1 MSADREIWGVTVGT
15 TLSGRTNWP
24 NEIKV
29 MAVAKVLDD
38 GVRVAE
44 IGHEIG
50 AHENL
55 IRKWCNQERRA
66 RGEMVDP
73 QQAFASVTVN
83 SASAEIS
90 NSSQMCKLHLGDA
103 ILEFPG
109 DIPAGNL
116 QAMVNAL
123 RCSQ

>member
-1 MSADREIWGVTVGT
+1 MSADREIWGVAFGT

-38 GVRVAE
+38 GVRVVE

-55 IRKWCNQERRA
+55 IRKWRNQERRA
-66 RGEMVDP
+66 RGDMVDP

-83 SASAEIS
+83 AASTDL
-90 NSSQMCKLHLGDA
+90 KLITD
-103 ILEFPG
+103 
-109 DIPAGNL
+109 
-116 QAMVNAL
+116 V
-123 RCSQ
+123 